1 MTVLRQSVCVDRIT
15 AGEWDVTLGTRA
27 AWRGEKPPLI
37 YCHGSGDLARTLYAK
52 TAQRALIRSLA
63 KDFLVCIADLGAET
77 WGNDTVI
84 SRIAAVKAY
93 LAALGADGPA
103 VLVGVSMGNLSA
115 MAYARANPTQVAAI
129 AGVIPALDL
138 NDIHANNRG
147 GAAAGVNTAYGGA
160 YVQATHGP
168 THNPVTYAATL
179 PASLP
184 IAIWTA
190 TDDPLCV
197 PATTT
202 TFMTAR
208 PGTGSNSVGA
218 LGHSEASVA
227 AAATGVV
234 AFIEEYT

>member
-1 MTVLRQSVCVDRIT
+1 
-15 AGEWDVTLGTRA
+15 
-27 AWRGEKPPLI
+27 
-37 YCHGSGDLARTLYAK
+37 
-52 TAQRALIRSLA
+52 
-63 KDFLVCIADLGAET
+63 
-77 WGNDTVI
+77 
-84 SRIAAVKAY
+84 
-93 LAALGADGPA
+93 
-103 VLVGVSMGNLSA
+103 MGNLSA

-190 TDDPLCV
+190 SDDPLCV

-208 PGTGSNSVGA
+208 PGTGNNSVGA